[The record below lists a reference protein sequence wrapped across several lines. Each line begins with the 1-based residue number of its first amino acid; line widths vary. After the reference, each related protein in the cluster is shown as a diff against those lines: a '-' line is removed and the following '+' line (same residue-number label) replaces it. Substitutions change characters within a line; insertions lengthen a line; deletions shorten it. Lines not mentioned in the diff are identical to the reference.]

1 MTAQTRTLFRAAT
14 LVSIALV
21 SSRLLGY
28 VREALLAARFGA
40 TYTTDAYL
48 VAQDIPTSLFAA
60 VSAALVM
67 VVIPVYRDT
76 VQHRG
81 SDAGWRLINTVLNAT
96 LLLAV
101 TLMVVGWVVAPAV
114 IPLLVPRLPASAHA
128 LAASLTRTMLP
139 MMLFLAVAGVAS
151 AVLNANQHF
160 TAPALV
166 GFVSN
171 VAVIVGLALVSG
183 PHQIHWVA
191 WAVVL
196 GAAATVL
203 IQVPLLPRLGF
214 RYQPLLDLHDPGL
227 RQTLRLIL
235 PVILTTFS
243 IQLQNFVDRYL
254 ASGLAEGSIS
264 ALNYAVRVNALPYGV
279 IGAAITTVLYPNLA
293 ALAASDQS
301 EQLRETIV
309 RGLRTLSFVLLPMAA
324 GLVVFREPIVQ
335 AFFQR
340 GAFDPRATAATAFA
354 LQFYAIGILFF
365 GWLDFLNRCFF
376 ALQDTLTPMWAAF
389 GLVVLNIGF
398 NLALVGPLAH
408 GGLALGTSLST
419 VAAVAFLL
427 WRLSRRLSGLG
438 AVPLVRTAMLNL
450 LTAMAGAFVGYIIY
464 AAVGRFVGG
473 TGLLNQALRLA
484 AGLGSLV
491 VVHVGLAVLLG
502 NRDLAEVRAGLPRR
516 LGGTRS

>member
-1 MTAQTRTLFRAAT
+1 
-14 LVSIALV
+14 
-21 SSRLLGY
+21 
-28 VREALLAARFGA
+28 ALLAARFGA

-60 VSAALVM
+60 VGAALVM
-67 VVIPVYRDT
+67 VVIPVYRET
-76 VQHRG
+76 VERRG
-81 SDAGWRLINTVLNAT
+81 TEAGWRLINTVLNGT
-96 LLLAV
+96 LLLAAILL
-101 TLMVVGWVVAPAV
+101 TLGWIWSPAIV
-114 IPLLVPRLPASAHA
+114 PMLVPKLPRSA
-128 LAASLTRTMLP
+128 LDLSVSLTRTMLP
-139 MMLFLAVAGVAS
+139 MMLFMAVAGVAS
-151 AVLNANQHF
+151 AVLNANRYF
-160 TAPALV
+160 TAPALT

-171 VAVIVGLALVSG
+171 VAVIIGLVLVVDQR
-183 PHQIHWVA
+183 QIHWVA

-196 GAAATVL
+196 GAAATAL
-203 IQVPLLPRLGF
+203 IQVPWLPKLGY
-214 RYQPLLDLHDPGL
+214 RYEVVLDRHDPGL
-227 RQTLRLIL
+227 KQILRLIV

-243 IQLQNFVDRYL
+243 IQLQNFIDRYL

-293 ALAASDQS
+293 EWAAADRT
-301 EQLRETIV
+301 EQLQETIT
-309 RGLRTLSFVLLPMAA
+309 RGLRALSFVLLPMAL
-324 GLVVFREPIVQ
+324 GLIVFRGPIVQ

-354 LQFYAIGILFF
+354 LQFYAAGILFF

-376 ALQDTLTPMWAAF
+376 ALQDTMTPMWAAF
-389 GLVVLNIGF
+389 GLVALNIGF

-408 GGLALGTSLST
+408 GGLALGTSLAT

-427 WRLSRRLSGLG
+427 WRLGRRLGGMATS
-438 AVPLVRTAMLNL
+438 VLVRSAAVNVA
-450 LTAMAGAFVGYIIY
+450 TAMAGALVGYIIY
-464 AAVGRFVGG
+464 AAAARVVGG
-473 TGLLNQALRLA
+473 ASLLHQAIRLA

-502 NRDLAEVRAGLPRR
+502 NQDVAEVRAGLPRR